1 MSSYKQKHI
10 KAAFNLFGYSVEGYN
25 NIDDVKNQITDLEI
39 DKGVIENRISE
50 LIEELNEAKELKAK
64 CENLITLFENVL
76 HQIKVEKYK
85 DLNNGANVY

>member
-10 KAAFNLFGYSVEGYN
+10 KAAFNLFGYSDEGYKSF
-25 NIDDVKNQITDLEI
+25 DDVKNQITDLEI
-39 DKGVIENRISE
+39 DKTEIENRISE
-50 LIEELNEAKELKAK
+50 LIESLNEAKEIKAK
-64 CENLITLFENVL
+64 CENMITLFENVL